1 MLIIIDDKIQGSDAP
16 DELKSPALAD
26 TYTDTLPVAID
37 LSASFTVNAI
47 GIGYT
52 DATQVTLSDGG
63 TYTEVITLGT
73 GDDLTGLYEIPTLT
87 AQNISITHNG
97 TYIGRVALGFSR
109 SLGAAPT
116 REIGFYT
123 TQSNRVT
130 LSGQVIPGA
139 GGYNGR
145 RISIDTR
152 YKIDS
157 DIWDD
162 IEISYDY
169 IARGYPWFVKFSTKE
184 LNRFP
189 WTRLYCSPDDSNLL
203 LQSSVNRFL
212 YSKAFDLYERF

>member
-1 MLIIIDDKIQGSDAP
+1 MLIIIDDKMQGSDAP
-16 DELKSPALAD
+16 SELISPALSD
-26 TYTDTLPVAID
+26 TYTDTLPVAVD
-37 LSASFTVNAI
+37 LGASYTVNAI

-52 DATQVTLSDGG
+52 DATTVTISDGG

-73 GDDLTGLYEIPTLT
+73 GNEKTGLYEIPTLT
-87 AQNISITHNG
+87 EQNISITHNG

-116 REIGFYT
+116 REIGFFT
-123 TQSNRVT
+123 TQSNRIT
-130 LSGQVIPGA
+130 ASGQVIPGT

-145 RISIDTR
+145 RVSIDTR

-162 IEISYDY
+162 IEISFPL
-169 IARGYPWFVKFSTKE
+169 IAKGYPWFVKFSDKE

-189 WTRLYCSPDDSNLL
+189 WQRLYCAPNDT
-203 LQSSVNRFL
+203 
-212 YSKAFDLYERF
+212 